1 MQIHEV
7 KREHKNK
14 RGKII
19 GRGGKRGTTSGKG
32 TKGQLARSGRKLRP
46 EMRDLIKKIPKLRGY
61 RFKSIQ
67 NKIQIVN
74 TDTLNK
80 NFEAGRIISPKILA
94 GKGLVKRVSGRAPEV
109 KIVAGKEKV
118 KNFVFYGVKFSEGS
132 KKAVLEGKGTIQ
144 PIK

>member
-46 EMRDLIKKIPKLRGY
+46 ELRDLIKKIPKLRGY

-67 NKIQIVN
+67 DKIQVVN

-80 NFEAGRIISPKILA
+80 LFDAGKIISPKILA
-94 GKGLVKRVSGRAPEV
+94 EKGLVKRVSGRAPVV